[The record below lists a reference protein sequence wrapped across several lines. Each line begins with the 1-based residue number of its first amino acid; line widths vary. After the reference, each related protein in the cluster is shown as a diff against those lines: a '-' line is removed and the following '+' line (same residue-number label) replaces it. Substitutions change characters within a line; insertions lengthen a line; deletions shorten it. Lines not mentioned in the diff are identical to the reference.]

1 MIFSHAPSVRIMP
14 VVPNERPFCS
24 RPTAFGRAIF
34 FFFFFFF
41 FCCKG
46 MNIAHSFFSAL
57 SDFLSASFLAFSLL
71 LRLLSL

>member
-1 MIFSHAPSVRIMP
+1 MNARSALDLPPSV
-14 VVPNERPFCS
+14 ELFS
-24 RPTAFGRAIF
+24 S
-34 FFFFFFF
+34 FFFFFF
-41 FCCKG
+41 FCCKD